1 MGERVSPQL
10 QITHE
15 ASILHIHLNKA
26 EKRNALDDAMV
37 AAIAD
42 EVDLAGRDE
51 GVRSI
56 LLTAEGQHFCSGL
69 DIVARNATAAN
80 EGSRDA
86 STKPRA
92 GSIQR
97 RLPAEA
103 HRLIQIVCTSQVPI
117 VVAARGWVA
126 GIGLHLAAASDFLV
140 LAEDAH
146 VWEPF
151 SERGFTPDSGGS
163 WLLPRLIGIS
173 RARRLLLLGEAID
186 GRTAAEW
193 GLAHVAVPADDVD
206 ATARALAEQL
216 ASGPTVTLGLTKWL
230 LATTTEHTLEQHLRD
245 EAFSM
250 EVSSRSEDFRE
261 GLKAFIEKRPPKFSG
276 R

>member
-1 MGERVSPQL
+1 MSPQL
-10 QITHE
+10 QISHE
-15 ASILHIHLNKA
+15 ESILHIHLNKA

-37 AAIAD
+37 EAIAD

-51 GVRSI
+51 DVRSI
-56 LLTAEGQHFCSGL
+56 LLTAEGQHFCSGF
-69 DIVARNATAAN
+69 DIVSRNATAAN
-80 EGSRDA
+80 EGSTDA
-86 STKPRA
+86 SRKPRA

-103 HRLIQIVCTSQVPI
+103 HRLIQVVWTSQVPI

-126 GIGLHLAAASDFLV
+126 GIGLHLAAASDFLIV
-140 LAEDAH
+140 AEDAH

-163 WLLPRLIGIS
+163 WLLPRLIGVA

-193 GLAHVAVPADDVD
+193 GLAHAAVPANEVD
-206 ATARALAEQL
+206 RTAKALAERL
-216 ASGPTVTLGLTKWL
+216 AAGPTVTLGLTKWL
-230 LATTTEHTLEQHLRD
+230 LATTSEHTLEQHLRD
-245 EAFSM
+245 EAFAM